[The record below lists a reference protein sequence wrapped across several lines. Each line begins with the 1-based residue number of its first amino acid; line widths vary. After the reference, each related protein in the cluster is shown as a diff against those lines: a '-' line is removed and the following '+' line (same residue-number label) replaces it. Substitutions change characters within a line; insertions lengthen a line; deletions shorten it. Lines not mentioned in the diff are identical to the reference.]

1 MVETFCKKGRTV
13 SMNRKKPKKQHYF
26 VPKERNAEQTMDEE
40 LKEMIEV
47 FGDVKRISL
56 VNEQSEGDCKPYRDE
71 SELFC
76 SESGQNK

>member
-1 MVETFCKKGRTV
+1 
-13 SMNRKKPKKQHYF
+13 
-26 VPKERNAEQTMDEE
+26 MDEE
-40 LKEMIEV
+40 LEEMIEV